1 MWYVL
6 GYPMHKQ
13 FPCVQRLGCSSTYN
27 PQVSFDP
34 DLEPRDIEASVQLQ
48 LQTSPSHLKSWFIL
62 NATDPFA
69 RTLAY
74 INIPNYYSWDEGG
87 RWKRRKQA
95 IGSLGRLYPVDPR
108 SQEQWALR
116 LLLLHVKGHTARNI
130 HHCLHTYVTS
140 RTICNS
146 LHTSHISHQTSHMY
160 T

>member
-1 MWYVL
+1 
-6 GYPMHKQ
+6 MHKQ

-62 NATDPFA
+62 NATDAFA
-69 RTLAY
+69 RTISY
-74 INIPNYYSWDEGG
+74 IDIPNYYSWDEVG

-95 IGSLGRLYPVDPR
+95 IGALGRLYPVDPR

-130 HHCLHTYVTS
+130 RHCLHTYVTS